1 MTKKLIIDCDTGV
14 DDAQALIL
22 AALSDNVE
30 ILAITCTFGNNSV
43 SQAAKNTV
51 RVLHEI
57 DCCHIPVYVGCEKP
71 LKNDIMMDRIRSN
84 AAAHHGLDGLGDAP
98 HATMGSPPYDTVIR
112 SEKAATAICRLIQ
125 EHPGEIT
132 FVALGPLTNLAIAF
146 RLDSSIVDLFKEIV
160 IMGGAIHSKGNV
172 TVVGEFN
179 TTADPEAA
187 AIVIEDVVCPT
198 YLFSWETVKLNGATW
213 EWHSHWLS
221 RDTKVIKFLREITAH
236 SNNRCKMVA
245 NRLFSPADLVT
256 MAFVIDSSISTKE
269 SVHHCFV
276 NCDSNPHTRG
286 QLIVDWRDHL
296 NKKKNITVCLDWS
309 VDRFKELLTKVI

>member
-1 MTKKLIIDCDTGV
+1 MKKKLIIDCDTGV

-22 AALSDNVE
+22 AALSDDVE
-30 ILAITCTFGNNSV
+30 IMAITCVFGNNSV
-43 SQAAKNTV
+43 TQAAKNTV

-71 LKNDIMMDRIRSN
+71 LKNDIMIDQIRSSGSTY
-84 AAAHHGLDGLGDAP
+84 HGLDGLGDVP
-98 HATMGSPPYDTVIR
+98 HATTGSPPFDAVIR
-112 SEKAATAICRLIQ
+112 SEKAATAICRLIH

-146 RLDSSIVDLFKEIV
+146 RLDSSIVGLFKEIN

-198 YLFSWETVKLNGATW
+198 YLFSWETVSLDGAEW
-213 EWHSHWLS
+213 VWHSHWLS
-221 RDTKVIKFLREITAH
+221 RDTRVVKFLRQVTAH
-236 SNNRCKMVA
+236 CTVMDKDVWDV
-245 NRLFSPADLVT
+245 LFCPPDLIT
-256 MAFVIDSSISTKE
+256 MACVIDTSISIKE